1 MWCRREVDE
10 SGRGCDEGWVYGM
23 TFDDIDAVRVYE
35 QNCVL
40 LHNSWFW
47 AQCRTELQWNVLK
60 RAERNCTHNLNLI
73 HFVAATGMSFHSL
86 LAHYTDVIF
95 YCISSGFS
103 DWQIHKK
110 LIPYIS
116 IRAYLQFFSFLLTL
130 WTIREKWW
138 SHRVQNNLKSEEK
151 DGLGKSKKVS
161 LPRRMFLGIIP
172 IPFFLPILLPLQVR

>member
-1 MWCRREVDE
+1 MCDVVGRWMRVEEDAMRDGFMEWHSMISMRYVRTNRILFFCIIHDVWCDVWH
-10 SGRGCDEGWVYGM
+10 G
-23 TFDDIDAVRVYE
+23 AE
-35 QNCVL
+35 QNETKR
-40 LHNSWFW
+40 NS
-47 AQCRTELQWNVLK
+47 
-60 RAERNCTHNLNLI
+60 THNLNPI
-73 HFVAATGMSFHSL
+73 HLSEQLECRFTVFLSTTLTSF
-86 LAHYTDVIF
+86 F

-110 LIPYIS
+110 IIPYIS
-116 IRAYLQFFSFLLTL
+116 IDSYLQFFSFLLTL

-138 SHRVQNNLKSEEK
+138 SQRVQNNLKSEEK